1 VNELRTSVVASL
13 DRLNRD
19 HGGRYLGRVAAALGV
34 HRSSVSRWLAG
45 EAAPSYE
52 RCMELANRYPGYFDR
67 AELVELLTR
76 DALGGEPVGAS
87 ALAAIRPTA
96 PTFAALATALTE
108 AIEREPPL
116 AADRE
121 ILHVSLEAEAERV
134 PRPGES
140 ILETEEDRTAR
151 RRYQAAMDRRARE
164 GWRMRTVSNAFGP
177 ERFDA
182 LDRMANALEGP
193 DVEIRAY
200 AMTVP
205 SVMSQF
211 VIGRRHVFIGYNGGL
226 QSRPTPSM
234 LHIESPDAVAWATR
248 YFDALFNEAPF
259 RLRTPKGVSA
269 TEFARLSD
277 AVGASR

>member
-1 VNELRTSVVASL
+1 MPTS
-13 DRLNRD
+13 
-19 HGGRYLGRVAAALGV
+19 
-34 HRSSVSRWLAG
+34 
-45 EAAPSYE
+45 
-52 RCMELANRYPGYFDR
+52 
-67 AELVELLTR
+67 
-76 DALGGEPVGAS
+76 
-87 ALAAIRPTA
+87 
-96 PTFAALATALTE
+96 
-108 AIEREPPL
+108 
-116 AADRE
+116 
-121 ILHVSLEAEAERV
+121 
-134 PRPGES
+134 
-140 ILETEEDRTAR
+140 
-151 RRYQAAMDRRARE
+151 Q
-164 GWRMRTVSNAFGP
+164 
-177 ERFDA
+177 
-182 LDRMANALEGP
+182 LEGP

-205 SVMSQF
+205 PVMSQF